1 MRAPSTSIMSASEP
15 RSIPSRFDSF
25 FSIFIELFCFQMRVE
40 IVHESCKDLIG
51 KHVIFDGMI
60 LYSPKQIGDGKGV
73 SPIFYSLSSL
83 YRVFSIIQPL
93 ICDFSDQVPSS
104 DTEWKFGLDMRRLF
118 VCTRIASR
126 CASRIAS
133 SAAYAECAG
142 SGISS

>member
-1 MRAPSTSIMSASEP
+1 
-15 RSIPSRFDSF
+15 
-25 FSIFIELFCFQMRVE
+25 MRVE

-93 ICDFSDQVPSS
+93 IYDFSDQVPSS
-104 DTEWKFGLDMRRLF
+104 DSEWKFGLDMRRLF
-118 VCTRIASR
+118 VCMRIVSCWASR
-126 CASRIAS
+126 YKVLRTQSVLDQVFS
-133 SAAYAECAG
+133 SYCEFCIESSVFQLKAEKMRVG
-142 SGISS
+142 ERDEGER